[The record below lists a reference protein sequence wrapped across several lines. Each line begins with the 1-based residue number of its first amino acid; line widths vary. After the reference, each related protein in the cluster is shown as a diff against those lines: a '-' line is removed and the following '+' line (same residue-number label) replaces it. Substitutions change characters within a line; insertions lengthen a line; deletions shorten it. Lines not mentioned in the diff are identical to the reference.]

1 MIYLFTFHFH
11 HVADVDDGVN
21 LDDVFVDVDSD
32 VKDNQ
37 N

>member
-1 MIYLFTFHFH
+1 MITFWFH
-11 HVADVDDGVN
+11 PVADVDDDVD
-21 LDDVFVDVDSD
+21 LDDVFVDVVSD